1 MYHFILSFLRVLQ
14 ARPAHCLAVL
24 QQKTMPRAIAITYWQ
39 NVRGVRV
46 PRARGKTKK
55 NRTPKANN

>member
-1 MYHFILSFLRVLQ
+1 
-14 ARPAHCLAVL
+14 
-24 QQKTMPRAIAITYWQ
+24 MPRAIAITYWQ